1 MGIMTDKSSN
11 YMENMGYSEK
21 AGYIFVVIFSFL
33 SILMNMIFIINY
45 LLKSSVNKE
54 KRKISSFEQILFIL
68 SISESFISLLW
79 FLSATRFSQKKKLLK
94 EGSEEEI
101 CLGCKILGLVKLFA
115 YVFDWV
121 LSGFTM
127 FHLKNM
133 ILNPIKFILK
143 PFKKIMFYVLIS
155 IIFALI
161 IVITSY
167 ILDLIGVSPLIT
179 CFLAIDKKEND
190 LLRNILVIIFISTPL
205 YNLIFFF
212 I

>member
-1 MGIMTDKSSN
+1 MTDKSSN

-127 FHLKNM
+127 FHLKNSQKL
-133 ILNPIKFILK
+133 LNCLQEFIFHEINCLSMQR
-143 PFKKIMFYVLIS
+143 KIMKNSLQKRMK
-155 IIFALI
+155 LLKM
-161 IVITSY
+161 T
-167 ILDLIGVSPLIT
+167 LKNKKLN
-179 CFLAIDKKEND
+179 LAKYQTMMSNMSS
-190 LLRNILVIIFISTPL
+190 LMMVGCTN
-205 YNLIFFF
+205 
-212 I
+212 